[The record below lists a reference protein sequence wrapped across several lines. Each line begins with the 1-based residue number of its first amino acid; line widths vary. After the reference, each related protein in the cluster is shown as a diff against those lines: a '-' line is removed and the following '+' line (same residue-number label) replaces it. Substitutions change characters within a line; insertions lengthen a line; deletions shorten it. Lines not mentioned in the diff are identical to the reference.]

1 MRVSFHEK
9 KVIVVGAG
17 FSGLA
22 SAALLAKKGFDV
34 TIVEK
39 NKNLGGRAQTWK
51 TKGFMYD
58 MGPSW
63 YLMPEVFE
71 NYYKIFGKKTSDFYK
86 LKQLDPSFR
95 VFYEKE
101 GMVDLPKDKKKVYK
115 LFDSIESGS
124 SKKLK
129 NYLDLAKLKYDI
141 AMEKFLYKEYQT
153 IIDFFTPELITSG
166 LKLQMFESLDSYVSK
181 KFKNHKLKKVLEYSM
196 VFLGGSPKN
205 TPALYSLMSHVDIN
219 KGVYYPLGGMVEIV
233 NALEKLCKN
242 NGVKIIKGTE
252 VKKIITND
260 NTKSR
265 TLCSGI
271 LTNKGKKISADI
283 ILVSSDYEEAET
295 KLLHKKHSIYSTN
308 YWNKRVMGPSALLF
322 YIGVKGK
329 LKSLKHHN
337 LFLAD
342 EWEEHFDQIYK
353 NPTWPTNPSYYV
365 SCPSKSDN
373 SVAPKGKENLFFL
386 IPIANELNDGDKERE
401 KMFKK
406 IINDFEK
413 RTKEKISDKIIVK
426 RIFSQRDFKKE
437 YNSFKG
443 TALGLA
449 HTLFQTAV
457 FRPSHKSKKVKNL
470 YYTGSYTH
478 PGIGVPMVLI
488 SAQIVAD
495 KIQKENK
502 N

>member
-1 MRVSFHEK
+1 MKK
-9 KVIVVGAG
+9 KVIVIGAG

-22 SAALLAKKGFDV
+22 SAALLAKKGFNV
-34 TIVEK
+34 TLIEK
-39 NKNLGGRAQTWK
+39 NKNLGGRAQAWK

-71 NYYKIFGKKTSDFYK
+71 NFYKIFGKKSTDFYK

-101 GMVDLPKDKKKVYK
+101 GMVDLPKDKKKVYN
-115 LFDSIESGS
+115 LFETIEKGS

-129 NYLDLAKLKYDI
+129 NYLDVAKLKYDI
-141 AMEKFLYKEYQT
+141 AMEKFLYKEYKT
-153 IIDFFTPELITSG
+153 IFDFLTPELMLSG
-166 LKLQMFESLDSYVSK
+166 LKLQMFESLDNYVSK
-181 KFKNHKLKKVLEYSM
+181 EFTDHRLKKILEYSM

-219 KGVYYPLGGMVEIV
+219 KGVYYPLGGMIEIV
-233 NALEKLCKN
+233 NAFKKLCTQ

-252 VKKIITND
+252 VKKIILQD

-265 TLCSGI
+265 TISSGV
-271 LTNKGKKISADI
+271 LTNNGKLFNTDI
-283 ILVSSDYEEAET
+283 ILVGSDYKEAET
-295 KLLHKKHSIYSTN
+295 KFLDSKHSWYKEK
-308 YWNKRVMGPSALLF
+308 YWKKKTMGPSALLF
-322 YIGVKGK
+322 YIGLNKK

-342 EWEEHFDQIYK
+342 EWDEHFDQIYK
-353 NPTWPTNPSYYV
+353 TPTWPTNPSYYV
-365 SCPSKSDN
+365 SCPSKSDPT
-373 SVAPKGKENLFFL
+373 VAPKGKENLFFL
-386 IPIANELNDGDKERE
+386 IPVANELNDNDKERE
-401 KMFKK
+401 KMFNKV
-406 IINDFEK
+406 INDFEK
-413 RTKEKISDKIIVK
+413 RTKEKIKDNIVVK

-437 YNSFKG
+437 YNSYKG

-449 HTLFQTAV
+449 HTLFQTAI

-488 SAQIVAD
+488 SAQIVAN
-495 KIQKENK
+495 KIEKENK
-502 N
+502 K